1 VVTLWVTRKD
11 KYVDYYFGRE
21 YDGATALKVLTM
33 TYQALL
39 HGGTADA
46 TRRSLES

>member
-21 YDGATALKVLTM
+21 YDGAALKVLTM
-33 TYQALL
+33 TYQGLL
-39 HGGTADA
+39 YGGTADA